1 MDYKHMNSKSVLGMT
16 IFIASE
22 AVFFAVLI
30 LAFVFYR
37 DSPFNK
43 GLPNDF
49 NSLDVGVTAFFSVA
63 LYASSLTNWLSGRA
77 HRRGDIQRWR
87 LWLVVTIL
95 LGLTFIVGEI
105 TEYYHLITVESLAP
119 NTDVFGSTFYAM
131 TGFHG
136 FHVFIGL
143 VLLTIMLV
151 LTFKARDHYAAG
163 KHDGAVEAISIYWHF
178 VDAVWVVI
186 FPTVYLWSLA
196 GPSWATTGH

>member
-1 MDYKHMNSKSVLGMT
+1 MGNKSILGMAL
-16 IFIASE
+16 FVASE

-37 DSPFNK
+37 ASPANR

-49 NSLDVGVTAFFSVA
+49 NSLDVGITAIYSA
-63 LYASSLTNWLSGRA
+63 CLYASSLTNWLAGRS
-77 HRRGDIQRWR
+77 HRRGDVRMWR

-95 LGLTFIVGEI
+95 LGAAFLIGEG
-105 TEYYHLITVESLAP
+105 TEYNHLVTADNLTP
-119 NTDVFGSTFYAM
+119 NTDLFGTTFYSL

-136 FHVFIGL
+136 FHVGMGLLLLTMLL
-143 VLLTIMLV
+143 VLS
-151 LTFKARDHYAAG
+151 FKARDHFSRG
-163 KHDGAVEAISIYWHF
+163 LHGGAVEAISIYWHF

-196 GPSWATTGH
+196 APAWATVVK